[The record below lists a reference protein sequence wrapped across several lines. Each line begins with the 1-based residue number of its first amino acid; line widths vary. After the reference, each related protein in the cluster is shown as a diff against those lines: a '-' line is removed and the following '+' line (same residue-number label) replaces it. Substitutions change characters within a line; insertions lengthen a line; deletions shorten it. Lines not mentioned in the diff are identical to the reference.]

1 MKMKLI
7 VVDTADLF
15 TIDLVLFVLYLVV
28 KCEEA
33 AVSNKRLPGKL
44 IHLSFNIFD
53 LINVSNLSISK

>member
-15 TIDLVLFVLYLVV
+15 AIDLVLFVLYLVV

-33 AVSNKRLPGKL
+33 TVSNIRLPGKL
-44 IHLSFNIFD
+44 IH
-53 LINVSNLSISK
+53 